1 MDITLKKLKK
11 YFLVLPQ
18 NTITKIYRAR
28 CERLRLLMHQE
39 IPEDI
44 HWIIEAKVLFSS
56 ESSKSFIS
64 HMPRISKNTFV
75 KKRRAK

>member
-1 MDITLKKLKK
+1 
-11 YFLVLPQ
+11 
-18 NTITKIYRAR
+18 
-28 CERLRLLMHQE
+28 MHQE
-39 IPEDI
+39 IPEDV